1 MVPLGSDPCT
11 LFWLT
16 RMYHDDETALRTILI
31 CASAALAAVCI
42 VRMLPTILY
51 LARYGIPE

>member
-1 MVPLGSDPCT
+1 
-11 LFWLT
+11 
-16 RMYHDDETALRTILI
+16 MYHDDETALRTILL

-51 LARYGIPE
+51 LAKYGIPE